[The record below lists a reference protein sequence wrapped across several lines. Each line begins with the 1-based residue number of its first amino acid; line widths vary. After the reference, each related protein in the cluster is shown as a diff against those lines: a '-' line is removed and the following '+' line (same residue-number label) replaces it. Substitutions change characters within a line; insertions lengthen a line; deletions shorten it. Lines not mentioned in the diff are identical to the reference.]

1 LLLPLINS
9 SLSGPTNRTHF
20 SASTQIQKLKEPE
33 VAGISLEEREELRTQ
48 LETLREELQQV
59 LDAFGEK

>member
-1 LLLPLINS
+1 
-9 SLSGPTNRTHF
+9 
-20 SASTQIQKLKEPE
+20 LKEPE